1 MAQKRMF
8 DKAIID
14 TDKFMDLPI
23 SGKALYF
30 LLGMEADDEG
40 FVSPKKVL
48 RIHGGSDD
56 DVKVLIA
63 KNFLIPF
70 ESGVV
75 VITDWNKNNWL
86 DSRRIKS
93 TEYKTEKKLLALT
106 EDKEYVLSSRLA
118 IAQPEENRIE
128 EKSREQKKKF
138 GEFQKVHME
147 GGEYAKLCSRFGVGA
162 TKKLIAELDGY
173 LEASGKRYKSHYATL
188 LNWARRKGVEE
199 IKPVT
204 LAEKVDLTPEQVEAN
219 KERIATISSTLKSK
233 LKMA

>member
-1 MAQKRMF
+1 MF